1 MASYVS
7 RVFSANGATIRE
19 SLAAIQAGGANISL
33 AVDHQGCLVGIV
45 TDGDVRRA
53 LLSDHLLTD
62 PVDPFIQRS
71 PFSVTPRESRTAVL
85 DLMQARGLSQVPV
98 VDNNGKLVGVHL
110 LRELLG
116 QSPRANIALILA
128 GGRGSRLMPLTA
140 EVPKPMIEVAGRPI
154 LERIV
159 THLVGFGIRQIALS
173 VGYLSDSIEQH
184 FGDGERFG
192 CDISYLREDPSA
204 PLGTGG
210 PLAYL
215 SDIYPNIAES
225 VLVLNGDLITQFDV
239 ADMLDSHKM
248 SAAAITIGVVT
259 YAHEVPF
266 GVIATDDQGLVTQIS
281 EKPVL
286 EQTVSAGIYAVQP
299 RIAQGV
305 AHDRFTPMTHII
317 TDCVARGERVA
328 VWKCGNDWR
337 DVGRP
342 LDLIHARGQE

>member
-1 MASYVS
+1 MTSYVS
-7 RVFSANGATIRE
+7 MVFSAHGATIRE
-19 SLAAIQAGGANISL
+19 SLYAIQAGGANISL

-53 LLSDHLLTD
+53 LLSDHRLTD
-62 PVDPFIQRS
+62 PVGPFMQHS
-71 PFSVTPRESRTAVL
+71 PFSVTPSESRTSVL

-98 VDNNGKLVGVHL
+98 VDNHGKLVGLHL

-116 QSPRANIALILA
+116 QIPRTNIALILA

-159 THLVGFGIRQIALS
+159 THLVGFGIGQIVLS

-184 FGDGERFG
+184 FSNGERFG
-192 CDISYLREDPSA
+192 CHISYLREDA
-204 PLGTGG
+204 AEPLGTGG

-215 SDIYPNIAES
+215 ADIYPNISES
-225 VLVLNGDLITQFDV
+225 NLVLNGDLITQFNV
-239 ADMLDSHKM
+239 ADLLDSHERT
-248 SAAAITIGVVT
+248 SAAMTIGVVT

-266 GVIATDDQGLVTQIS
+266 GVIATDEHGFVTQIA

-286 EQTVSAGIYAVQP
+286 EQIVSAGIYVLQP
-299 RIAQGV
+299 RIAQAV
-305 AHDRFTPMTHII
+305 PRDRFTPMTHFIAE
-317 TDCVARGERVA
+317 CVERGERIA
-328 VWKCGNDWR
+328 VWNCGSDWS

-342 LDLIHARGQE
+342 LDLRRARGES

>member
-1 MASYVS
+1 MASYAS
-7 RVFSANGATIRE
+7 MVFLAKGATIRE
-19 SLAAIQAGGANISL
+19 SLSAIQAGGANIAL
-33 AVDHQGCLVGIV
+33 AVDHQGGLVGIV

-53 LLSDHLLTD
+53 LLSDHQLTD
-62 PVDPFIQRS
+62 PVNPFIQRS

-85 DLMQARGLSQVPV
+85 DHMQARGLSQVPV
-98 VDNNGKLVGVHL
+98 VDSDGKLVGLHL

-116 QSPRANIALILA
+116 QNPRENIALILA

-173 VGYLSDSIEQH
+173 VGYLADSIEQH

-215 SDIYPNIAES
+215 SDMYPNIAES

-239 ADMLDSHKM
+239 ADMLDSHERL
-248 SAAAITIGVVT
+248 STAITIGVVT

-266 GVIATDDQGLVTQIS
+266 GVIVTDDQGLVTQIS

-299 RIAQGV
+299 RIAQAV
-305 AHDRFTPMTHII
+305 KRDLFTPMTHII

-342 LDLIHARGQE
+342 MDLVRARGQE

>member
-1 MASYVS
+1 MASYAS
-7 RVFSANGATIRE
+7 MVFLAHGATIRM
-19 SLAAIQAGGANISL
+19 SLSAIQAGGANISL
-33 AVDHQGCLVGIV
+33 AVDHEGCLVGIV

-53 LLSDHLLTD
+53 LLSDHHLTD

-71 PFSVTPRESRTAVL
+71 PFSVTPSESRTSVL

-98 VDNNGKLVGVHL
+98 VDVNGKLVGLHL

-116 QSPRANIALILA
+116 QGPRANIALILA

-159 THLVGFGIRQIALS
+159 THLVGFGIRRIALS

-184 FGDGERFG
+184 FGTGERFG
-192 CDISYLREDPSA
+192 CEISYVREDPSA

-215 SDIYPNIAES
+215 TDIYPDIAEP

-239 ADMLDSHKM
+239 AGMLESHAT
-248 SAAAITIGVVT
+248 SSAAITIGVVT

-266 GVIATDDQGLVTQIS
+266 GVIATDDCGLVTGIA

-286 EQTVSAGIYAVQP
+286 EQTVSAGIYAFQP
-299 RIAQGV
+299 RIVQEV
-305 AHDRFTPMTHII
+305 PRDRFTPMTHII
-317 TDCVARGERVA
+317 ADCVDRGEQIS
-328 VWKCGNDWR
+328 VWNCGNDWR

-342 LDLIHARGQE
+342 LDLEHARGQE